1 MHRSKIFLWV
11 LGLVLTAFFLVP
23 MQEAL
28 SQESADELY
37 EAAVFKKEAE
47 GDLQGAIQIFL
58 KVIAKFPE
66 NRKVAAKAQLQIGI
80 CYEKLG
86 TKEAEKAFQ
95 KVIDNYPEQS
105 EEVKIAKEKL
115 SLILKAQSV
124 IGTGDKGMR
133 IRQVWTGPN
142 AGSAGKLSPDGKY
155 LSFVDQSTG
164 DLAIREIASGKTNRV
179 TNKGSWDNSYEFA
192 VNSCWSPDGK
202 RLAYAWFNK
211 DSFVELRIIGVD
223 GSNVRT
229 LYQKKNE
236 WAFPTAWSPDGR
248 SIVAY
253 VVRDYYTSYSNGLIS
268 VEDGSLRI
276 LKTVKLLKTAPRNM
290 VFSPDGRYVVVD
302 YPQKENDPMHDVF
315 LFSVDGQQ
323 EIPVVQHPAD
333 DFVLDWVPGS
343 NYLLFSSDRTG
354 THDAWMV
361 EIVDGQPRG
370 EPRLVRKDIGQIFP
384 LGFSQDGSFF
394 YSLKTETVDVAIA
407 SIDLEKRTVVDP
419 PKKISQRFVGANYD
433 PVWSPDG
440 KYLAY
445 LSDRKAGAGGG
456 TSQALWIRSEE
467 TGETREVS
475 TKLKRFGCPRWAP
488 DGRSIFVVG
497 NDEKTF
503 LALYRVDIQTG
514 EASFFID
521 SEPGANIKDFALS
534 PDGKSVFYAYFEFA
548 KKQARIISLNLETR
562 ETKEL
567 YRKEAPPDIVKL
579 TVSPDGTNLT
589 FITGEPGWPW
599 FVRAIPVGGGE
610 PCDLIK
616 SKTDP
621 VGTYAWTPDGK
632 RIIFFKDVSN
642 KKEQKSELWF
652 IPSEGGEPQSLGLT
666 IDASARVLSLH
677 PDGRRLAFSVRQP
690 NAEVWLMEN
699 FLPVE
704 KAKK

>member
-11 LGLVLTAFFLVP
+11 LGLALTAFFLVP

-47 GDLQGAIQIFL
+47 GDLEGAIQIFL

-86 TKEAEKAFQ
+86 LNEAEKAFQ

-105 EEVKIAKEKL
+105 EEVKTAKEKL

-124 IGTGDKGMR
+124 IGTGDKGLR
-133 IRQVWTGPN
+133 IRQVWSGPD
-142 AGSAGKLSPDGKY
+142 ASSAGKPSPDGKY
-155 LSFVDQSTG
+155 LSFVDHSTG
-164 DLAIREIASGKTNRV
+164 DLAIREIASGKTIRV
-179 TNKGSWDNSYEFA
+179 TSKGSWDNSYEFA
-192 VNSCWSPDGK
+192 VNSCWSPDGQ

-236 WAFPTAWSPDGR
+236 WAFPAAWSPDGK
-248 SIVAY
+248 SIAAY

-276 LKTVKLLKTAPRNM
+276 LKTIKLLKTAPRNM
-290 VFSPDGRYVVVD
+290 AFSPDGRYVVVD
-302 YPQKENDPMHDVF
+302 YPQQEKDPMHDVF

-343 NYLLFSSDRTG
+343 DYLLFSSDRTG

-370 EPRLVRKDIGQIFP
+370 EPLLVRKDIGQIFP
-384 LGFSQDGSFF
+384 LGFSRDGSF
-394 YSLKTETVDVAIA
+394 YYRLETEMVDISIA
-407 SIDLEKRTVVDP
+407 SFDLEKRTVVDP
-419 PKKISQRFVGANYD
+419 PRKISQRFVGANYD

-440 KYLAY
+440 KYLAF
-445 LSDRKAGAGGG
+445 LSDRKAGPGGQ

-475 TKLKRFGCPRWAP
+475 TKLRRFGRPRWAP

-548 KKQARIISLNLETR
+548 KMQVRIISLNLDTR

-567 YRKEAPPDIVKL
+567 YRKEAPPDIGGL
-579 TVSPDGTNLT
+579 TVSPDGKNLS
-589 FITGEPGWPW
+589 FITGEQGWPW
-599 FVRAIPVGGGE
+599 FLRAIPLAGGE
-610 PCDLIK
+610 PRDLIK
-616 SKTDP
+616 LKTKP
-621 VGTYAWTPDGK
+621 VGTYTWTPDGK
-632 RIIFFKDVSN
+632 RIIFFNDVST

-652 IPSEGGEPQSLGLT
+652 IPAEGGEPQSLGLT
-666 IDASARVLSLH
+666 IDASPRVLSLH
-677 PDGRRLAFSVRQP
+677 PDGRRMAFSVRQP
-690 NAEVWLMEN
+690 NAEVWVMEN